1 MWVGQE
7 THGSQTRASFPN
19 PEERKDGESIDIQK
33 ECRYPRIS
41 YPDPITRREVMKFER
56 FQRCWTALVTP
67 MLPDGQVDYDGFE
80 KNVLFQREQG
90 AQLVPTGTTGE
101 SPTLN
106 WNEHDKVIEEA
117 IRLAAGKSF
126 VMAGTGSNSTR
137 ETLRGTTHAAEAGAD
152 AVLLVDCYYNGP
164 SSLELRTQYHGVIAA
179 KFPQLYVTPY
189 VIPGRTGTQLEVED
203 LFLLNREHK
212 NVRAVKEATG
222 DLDRMAKTRKLI
234 GADFDILS
242 GDDDKTYDMMT
253 REDIRAGGVV
263 SVVSNVVPGAVTQ
276 LTTAILDDD
285 REKAEALRAGLE
297 PLFKIVT
304 VKTTEE
310 YGGFTVPCRFRNP
323 LPIKTL
329 MNGLGMPSGPSRQPI
344 GRMTPQ
350 GVGVVRQAIRT
361 VYENNPEMLRPIEDH
376 YKVNLA
382 DRIGDDRFWE
392 VLSEP
397 PK

>member
-1 MWVGQE
+1 
-7 THGSQTRASFPN
+7 
-19 PEERKDGESIDIQK
+19 
-33 ECRYPRIS
+33 
-41 YPDPITRREVMKFER
+41 MKFER
-56 FQRCWTALVTP
+56 FERCWTALVTP
-67 MLPDGQVDYDGFE
+67 MLPDGQIDYDGLE

-101 SPTLN
+101 SPTLE
-106 WNEHDKVIEEA
+106 WTEHDRVIEEV

-126 VMAGTGSNSTR
+126 VMAGTGSNATK
-137 ETLRGTTHAAEAGAD
+137 ETLRGTAHAAEAGAD

-164 SSLELRTQYHGVIAA
+164 SSLELRREYHGVVAA
-179 KFPQLYVTPY
+179 KFPQIYVTPY

-203 LFLLNREHK
+203 LLLLNRQCK

-222 DLDRMAKTRKLI
+222 DLERMAKTRKLI
-234 GADFDILS
+234 GDDFDILS
-242 GDDDKTYDMMT
+242 GDDDKTYEMMT
-253 REDIRAGGVV
+253 REDIRAAGVV
-263 SVVSNVVPGAVTQ
+263 SVASNVVPGAVTQ
-276 LTTAILDDD
+276 LTTAILKGD
-285 REKAEALRAGLE
+285 RERAESLRAGLD

-329 MNGLGMPSGPSRQPI
+329 MNGLGMPSGSSRQPI

-350 GVGVVRQAIRT
+350 GVAVVRQAIQT
-361 VYENNPEMLRPIEDH
+361 VYEKNPEILRPIEDH

-392 VLSEP
+392 LSAP
-397 PK
+397 PE